1 MPDYF
6 LFLLLL
12 IAAFSHAICH
22 SILKYNKNPLG
33 VLGITSIIE
42 IIIFTPLVLSVPFP
56 TTYIWI
62 LITVSAL
69 LHGFYRLL
77 VIFSY
82 NFGDLSFI
90 YPIARG
96 SSSLLIAIISLIYLT
111 DKISLVG
118 FIAILIVCSGL
129 FLISYSDKLK
139 FNYSAFSLGFLTA
152 IMITTYTLVDGI
164 GVRHSE
170 NPYTFLYW
178 MLLLNGVPTL
188 VTSFFFKNNG
198 LRIFNK
204 NLIMPGIAF
213 GLLAPLAYGLAVWCM
228 QYLPIAYVSSMR
240 ETSIIFAT
248 VIGLLILKENTASK
262 RIIPSIFI
270 VIGISILYFQ
280 IL

>member
-12 IAAFSHAICH
+12 IAALSHALCH
-22 SILKYNKNPLG
+22 SILKHNKNPLG
-33 VLGITSIIE
+33 VLGITSVVE
-42 IIIFTPLVLSVPFP
+42 IIIFTPLVLSVPYP

-62 LITVSAL
+62 LIIISAL

-82 NFGDLSFI
+82 KYGDLSFI

-96 SSSLLIAIISLIYLT
+96 SSSLLLAIISLIYLT
-111 DKISLVG
+111 DKISLFG
-118 FIAILIVCSGL
+118 FIAILIVCAGL

-139 FNYSAFSLGFLTA
+139 FNYSALILGLLTA

-188 VTSFFFKNNG
+188 IASFLFKENG
-198 LRIFNK
+198 LRIISKDLFF
-204 NLIMPGIAF
+204 PGFAF
-213 GLLAPLAYGLAVWCM
+213 GILAPLAYGVAVWCM

-248 VIGLLILKENTASK
+248 LIGLLILKEKTASK
-262 RIIPSIFI
+262 RIVPSIF
-270 VIGISILYFQ
+270 VVVGICLLYFQ
-280 IL
+280 I